1 LSADQRRIGIHLV
14 VVELWDGC
22 GIFQTHERWTL
33 MRPGG
38 PDVASHTIFTEPQP
52 LAETIPGR
60 LGVDDLRAEEGEVS
74 GLKLFHTTTSGAT
87 EVAPCLAETEADVQ
101 GLVETHMET
110 LLGVRF
116 LASEYSTGPVHGGRI
131 DSLGLDENGSPV
143 IVEYKRGV
151 DSGVINQGLFY
162 LSWLMDHRAEFEH
175 LVRDRL
181 GGAVAAQ
188 VLWKGPRLI
197 CVAGD
202 FTRYDV
208 HAVREHRRSIDLV
221 RYRLF
226 GNDLLGL
233 QTVASVSGR
242 SPSTRRVR
250 RQSVTRAGDSGQSK
264 AALFELGQALDETL
278 LGLGDGVK
286 CVQRQTY
293 RAYQRL
299 RNFACVCPPQRTK
312 LVVYLKADPKEVGLV
327 PGFTRDVTGLGHHGT
342 GDLEVQLRTLRD
354 LERAQDLFRMS
365 YAAA

>member
-1 LSADQRRIGIHLV
+1 ML
-14 VVELWDGC
+14 
-22 GIFQTHERWTL
+22 
-33 MRPGG
+33 
-38 PDVASHTIFTEPQP
+38 
-52 LAETIPGR
+52 
-60 LGVDDLRAEEGEVS
+60 
-74 GLKLFHTTTSGAT
+74 GLKLFHVAESGVT
-87 EVAPCLAETEADVQ
+87 EVVPYLADVEADVQ
-101 GLVETHMET
+101 GLVEAHMET

-116 LASEYSTGPVHGGRI
+116 LASEYGTGPVHGGRI

-143 IVEYKRGV
+143 IVEYKRGI

-162 LSWLMDHRAEFEH
+162 LSWLMDHQAEFEH

-181 GGAVAAQ
+181 GVTAAAQ
-188 VLWKGPRLI
+188 VLWSGPRLI

-226 GNDLLGL
+226 GSDLFGL
-233 QTVASVSGR
+233 ETVASVSGR
-242 SPSTRRVR
+242 SPVTRRVR
-250 RQSVTRAGDSGQSK
+250 RQAAGPGGGQSV
-264 AALFELGQALDETL
+264 ALVELAHAVDESL
-278 LGLGDGVK
+278 LGLGDGVNS
-286 CVQRQTY
+286 VQRKTY

-299 RNFACVCPPQRTK
+299 RNFACVCPPQRAK
-312 LVVYLKADPKEVGLV
+312 LLVYLKVDPKQIDLV

-354 LERAQDLFRMS
+354 VERAQELFRMS